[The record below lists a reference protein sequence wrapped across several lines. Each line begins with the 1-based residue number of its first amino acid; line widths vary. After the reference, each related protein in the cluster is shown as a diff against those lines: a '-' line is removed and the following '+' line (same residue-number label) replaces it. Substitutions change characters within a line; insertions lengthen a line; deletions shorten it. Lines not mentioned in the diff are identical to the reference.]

1 MVIVSM
7 PDDLMKTYK
16 LSEGE
21 RLVRAARNAIELYL
35 RSPNFNS
42 SIIEKSLSEFNDN
55 AGVFVTIEHYPTMSL
70 RGCIGFP
77 RAVGPIK
84 KTIIDAAI
92 AAATED
98 PRFIPL
104 SHVELDDIII
114 EVSILTEPELIG
126 GKPSEIKKQIKIGRD
141 GLIIEYGYESGLLLP
156 IVAVEQKW
164 NEEEF
169 LNNVCIKA
177 GLSENTWKHGNAT
190 LYKFSTQVFR
200 EESPNGNVIEVKLER

>member
-1 MVIVSM
+1 
-7 PDDLMKTYK
+7 MKVYK

-21 RLVRAARNAIELYL
+21 KLVKSARNAIELYL
-35 RSPNFNS
+35 RSPKFDR
-42 SIIEKSLSEFNDN
+42 SIIEKSLAEFNDN
-55 AGVFVTIEHYPTMSL
+55 VGVFVTIEHYPTMSL

-84 KTIIDAAI
+84 KTLVEAAI

-114 EVSILTEPELIG
+114 EVSILTEPVLIG
-126 GKPSEIKKQIKIGRD
+126 GTPSEIKRQIKIGKD

-177 GLSENTWKHGNAT
+177 GLREDTWKHGNAT

-200 EESPNGNVIEVKLER
+200 EESPNGKVIEVKLEQ